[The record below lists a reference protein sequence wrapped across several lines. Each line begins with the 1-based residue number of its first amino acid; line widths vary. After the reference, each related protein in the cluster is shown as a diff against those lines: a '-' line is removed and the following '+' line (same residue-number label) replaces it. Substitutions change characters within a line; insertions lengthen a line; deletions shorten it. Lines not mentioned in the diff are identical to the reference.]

1 VVTGVDLPRNPMLLW
16 CALALAEPDATIVVE
31 APVRDPQSTSAVVTV
46 VQVDERLATGADV
59 ASAVDVAPGTTVRRL
74 GGLGNASGVSV
85 RGGGLRQTLVLLDG
99 VPLNPDGGATVNL
112 TELPLQAFG
121 SVDVYR
127 GGVPAELGANAM
139 GGVVNLHSADGQGPL
154 LLAGFGTLRSG
165 RLSGAWRGAGERVR
179 GTVMTDVLVSEGDFE
194 WFDDVATRF
203 NLTDDATRV
212 RENNDT
218 RQLSAHATVT
228 VDFGGTTLTF
238 LDSMTASEAGVPG
251 PAGGLTEALRFA
263 LWRNLGSVQLVRGT
277 DSSSTTLRGWASI
290 REERLTDPLSELGP
304 SSTETRDTAVS
315 AGLRAVQ
322 SWVPSDA
329 LSGSLVLDGRLDSYQ
344 ARDIA
349 TSQED
354 ELRQRAVVRGS
365 MVGHWRTDTLAVDP
379 TVEAL
384 WIQSVDGPRV
394 ALTPSIGARL
404 GLGEVWSLKAR
415 VQRTVRPPD
424 LLELYGDRGAIV
436 GNENLKPE
444 VGTQVDFSAIAAWE
458 DGSVEV
464 TPFYVVRQDGIVY
477 IQNAQR
483 TASPVNLE
491 RTEVLGVELFGQGQW
506 GPLDLRASASFTHS
520 SNGSPLAAYAGKVLP
535 RTPAVVV
542 ENATGV
548 TTGPWRFGHQI
559 SVSSRS
565 YLDPANQLPSPSR
578 VLNGVFARAEVMPS
592 MTLELA
598 VSNLFDERVQPV
610 DRNPL
615 SEADDVRVDTA
626 ITDFTGYP
634 LAGRTG
640 LLTLRW
646 AP

>member
-1 VVTGVDLPRNPMLLW
+1 MLLW
-16 CALALAEPDATIVVE
+16 CALALAEPDATIVVV
-31 APVRDPQSTSAVVTV
+31 APVRDPQSTSAIVTV
-46 VQVDERLATGADV
+46 VEVDERLATGADV

-74 GGLGNASGVSV
+74 GGLGDASGVSV

-112 TELPLQAFG
+112 SELPLQAFG
-121 SVDVYR
+121 AVDVYR

-139 GGVVNLHSADGQGPL
+139 GGVVNLHSATGQGPVL
-154 LLAGFGTLRSG
+154 MAGFGTQRTG
-165 RLSGAWRGAGERVR
+165 RLAGAWRGEGERIR
-179 GTVMTDVLVSEGDFE
+179 GTVMADVLVSESDFE
-194 WFDDVATRF
+194 WFDDSATRF

-212 RENNDT
+212 RANNDSH
-218 RQLSAHATVT
+218 QLSAHATAT
-228 VDFGGTTLTF
+228 VDFGAATLTF
-238 LDSMTASEAGVPG
+238 LDSVTASEAGVPG
-251 PAGGLTEALRFA
+251 PAGGLTDALRFG

-277 DSSSTTLRGWASI
+277 GRSSTTMRGWASV

-315 AGLRAVQ
+315 AGLRGVQ
-322 SWVPSDA
+322 SWVSSGS
-329 LSGSLVLDGRLDSYQ
+329 LSGSVVLDGRLDSYQ

-349 TSQED
+349 MSQEED
-354 ELRQRAVVRGS
+354 LRRRGVVRGS
-365 MVGHWRTDTLAVDP
+365 VVGHWRTEALAVDP

-384 WIQSVDGPRV
+384 WIQSVDGPQV
-394 ALTPSIGARL
+394 ALTPSLGTRL
-404 GLGEVWSLKAR
+404 TLGEAWSLKAR

-436 GNENLKPE
+436 GNEDLRPE
-444 VGTQVDFSAIAAWE
+444 VGTQVDVSAVASWQ
-458 DGSVEV
+458 DGSVEL
-464 TPFYVVRQDGIVY
+464 TPFYVRRQDGIVY

-491 RTEVLGVELFGQGQW
+491 RTEVLGVELFGQGRW
-506 GPLDLRASASFTHS
+506 GLVDVRGSAAFTHS
-520 SNGSPLAAYAGKVLP
+520 SNGSPLAAYAGNMLP

-548 TTGPWRFGHQI
+548 TIGPLRFAHQI

-565 YLDPANQLPSPSR
+565 YLDPANQLPSPGR
-578 VLNGVFARAEVMPS
+578 VLNGVFVRAELTPG
-592 MTLELA
+592 MTLEFA
-598 VSNLFDERVQPV
+598 VSNLFDERVQAV
-610 DRNPL
+610 ERNPL